1 MAKGK
6 GLSGAVEVRE
16 RSGRELAAAMCSC
29 GVLVL
34 YLSVRSLQFI
44 VGGNGDQVTFF
55 LCLGVSGVKIGVMIG
70 DVGRKTCSSSEDA
83 GYKGFCG
90 ELGAVSKTS
99 SPLAS
104 ESPLGRT
111 SDSEA
116 ML

>member
-1 MAKGK
+1 MAKDE
-6 GLSGAVEVRE
+6 GLSGAVGVRG
-16 RSGRELAAAMCSC
+16 RSGREIAAMMCSC
-29 GVLVL
+29 GVLV
-34 YLSVRSLQFI
+34 VRSIF
-44 VGGNGDQVTFF
+44 GGSGDQVTF
-55 LCLGVSGVKIGVMIG
+55 LRLGVSGIKIGVMIG
-70 DVGRKTCSSSEDA
+70 DAGKEKCSSGEDA
-83 GYKGFCG
+83 GYKGFWG

>member
-1 MAKGK
+1 MVG
-6 GLSGAVEVRE
+6 VRG
-16 RSGRELAAAMCSC
+16 RSGREIAAAICSC

-34 YLSVRSLQFI
+34 CLGVRSLRFI
-44 VGGNGDQVTFF
+44 VGGIGDQVTFF

-70 DVGRKTCSSSEDA
+70 DVGRKKCSSSEDA

-99 SPLAS
+99 SSLES

-111 SDSEA
+111 SDSET

>member
-1 MAKGK
+1 VAKGE
-6 GLSGAVEVRE
+6 GLSGAGGVR
-16 RSGRELAAAMCSC
+16 GREIAAVMCGC

-34 YLSVRSLQFI
+34 CLGVRSLRSIF
-44 VGGNGDQVTFF
+44 GGSGDQVTF
-55 LCLGVSGVKIGVMIG
+55 LCLEVSGVKIRVMMG
-70 DVGRKTCSSSEDA
+70 DAGKDKCSSGEDA
-83 GYKGFCG
+83 GYKGCWG

-111 SDSEA
+111 GDSEA

>member
-1 MAKGK
+1 M
-6 GLSGAVEVRE
+6 V
-16 RSGRELAAAMCSC
+16 CSC

-34 YLSVRSLQFI
+34 RLSVWSVRSIF
-44 VGGNGDQVTFF
+44 GGSGDQVTFF
-55 LCLGVSGVKIGVMIG
+55 LYLGVSGIKIGVMVG
-70 DVGRKTCSSSEDA
+70 DAGKEKCSSGEDD
-83 GYKGFCG
+83 GYKGFWG

>member
-1 MAKGK
+1 MAKDER
-6 GLSGAVEVRE
+6 LSGTTGVRGH
-16 RSGRELAAAMCSC
+16 SGREIAAVICSC
-29 GVLVL
+29 GVLVVRL
-34 YLSVRSLQFI
+34 GVCAVRSNF
-44 VGGNGDQVTFF
+44 GGSGDQVTF
-55 LCLGVSGVKIGVMIG
+55 LRLGVSGIKIGVMIG
-70 DVGRKTCSSSEDA
+70 DAGKEKCSSGEDA
-83 GYKGFCG
+83 GYKGVWG

>member
-1 MAKGK
+1 MTKVD
-6 GLSGAVEVRE
+6 GLSGAVGVCG
-16 RSGRELAAAMCSC
+16 RSGREIAATACSW

-34 YLSVRSLQFI
+34 CLGLRLLRSIF
-44 VGGNGDQVTFF
+44 GGSGDQVTF

-70 DVGRKTCSSSEDA
+70 DAGKEKCSSGADA
-83 GYKGFCG
+83 GYKDFCG

-104 ESPLGRT
+104 ESSLGRS